1 MFGNAARAAVDTHTR
16 LRVAN
21 AESYFR
27 ATPDALIYVSG
38 GMTQAPKSIAA
49 KVVKRQFGFQGFVA
63 MNTVAAWAEAV
74 TLEHRAVIA
83 R

>member
-1 MFGNAARAAVDTHTR
+1 
-16 LRVAN
+16 
-21 AESYFR
+21 
-27 ATPDALIYVSG
+27 
-38 GMTQAPKSIAA
+38 MTQAPKSIAA
-49 KVVKRQFGFQGFVA
+49 QVVKRRFGFQGFVA